1 MLIHQVGEKNWKCR
15 RRTRP
20 LCALVSLYQ
29 PSLSYHPCSVLR
41 VARSHQLLNQL
52 FGVSV
57 VRFILN
63 HNQRRFHH
71 TVSASMPSYSSC
83 DPKNRIIKMLSTYRT
98 KATNRKSLALI
109 LKTTRP
115 PFKMFTLG

>member
-20 LCALVSLYQ
+20 LRALVSLDQ
-29 PSLSYHPCSVLR
+29 ASLSYHPCPVLR

-63 HNQRRFHH
+63 HNQRRF
-71 TVSASMPSYSSC
+71 
-83 DPKNRIIKMLSTYRT
+83 DLLLLE
-98 KATNRKSLALI
+98 KSQLFFL
-109 LKTTRP
+109 
-115 PFKMFTLG
+115 

>member
-15 RRTRP
+15 RSTRP
-20 LCALVSLYQ
+20 LSALVSLDQ
-29 PSLSYHPCSVLR
+29 ASLSYHSCSVLR
-41 VARSHQLLNQL
+41 VARSHQFLNQL

-83 DPKNRIIKMLSTYRT
+83 APKNRIIKMLSTRSEEHT
-98 KATNRKSLALI
+98 SELQSL
-109 LKTTRP
+109 
-115 PFKMFTLG
+115 

>member
-20 LCALVSLYQ
+20 LCALVSLDQ
-29 PSLSYHPCSVLR
+29 ASLSYHSCSVLR
-41 VARSHQLLNQL
+41 VARSHQPLNQL
-52 FGVSV
+52 FGISV

-71 TVSASMPSYSSC
+71 TVSASMPSYSPY
-83 DPKNRIIKMLSTYRT
+83 DTKHRIIKILSTYSS
-98 KATNRKSLALI
+98 KATN
-109 LKTTRP
+109 
-115 PFKMFTLG
+115 